1 MQSRTQSMPAAVWA
15 LAIGAFAICTT
26 EFSILGILLDVSN
39 DLHVTISQA
48 GMLVTAFALGV
59 VAGAPTLTPFLVGL
73 PRKQVILLLMGLFT
87 IGNILCAIA
96 PTYELLMAARMF
108 TALVH
113 ASFFGLGSVMAA
125 QLVPQE
131 RQAQALAAVFMGA
144 TLANVLGVPAGA
156 WIGQS
161 FGWRATSVACAAFG
175 LLAALAVYVVVPQVQ
190 LDKPKNVMAEFRT
203 LGRPAVL
210 RALLSTLVGFGGIF
224 TALTYIAPILTE
236 ITGFAPAVVPTMMLI
251 FGVGMTVGN
260 PIGGKLTDRSLT
272 LGLRASMLVLIAVLL
287 AIGVFATVQWL
298 MYPLVF
304 LFGVAMFMTIPPLQ
318 VQAMTASS
326 DAPVMAAAFNIASF
340 NLANALAAIFGGR
353 LIEMPGVGLAGLPF
367 VAAGV
372 AAVGLLLT
380 FVLPAVTAPAV
391 SEGPAETPAE

>member
-1 MQSRTQSMPAAVWA
+1 MPSTPQSKRMPLAVWA

-26 EFSILGILLDVSN
+26 EFAILGLLLEVSQ
-39 DLHVTISQA
+39 DLNVTISQA

-59 VAGAPTLTPFLVGL
+59 VLGAPTLTPFLVGL
-73 PRKQVILLLMGLFT
+73 PRKKVIILLMGLFT
-87 IGNILCAIA
+87 VGNLLCAIA
-96 PTYELLMAARMF
+96 PTYETLMAARMF

-125 QLVPQE
+125 QLVPVD

-156 WIGQS
+156 WIGQE
-161 FGWRATSVACAAFG
+161 FGWRATSIACGLFG
-175 LLAALAVYVVVPQVQ
+175 LVAALAVMIVVPNVQ
-190 LDKPKNVMAEFRT
+190 TDKPKDILSEFRT

-210 RALLSTLVGFGGIF
+210 RALLSTLMGFGGIF
-224 TALTYIAPILTE
+224 IALTYIAPILTE
-236 ITGFAPAVVPTMMLI
+236 VSGFDSSVVPVMMLI
-251 FGVGMTVGN
+251 FGIGMTVGN
-260 PIGGKLTDRSLT
+260 PLGGKLTDRSLK
-272 LGLRASMLVLIAVLL
+272 LGLRASLLTLVLVLL
-287 AIGVFATVQWL
+287 AIGAFAQVPLL
-298 MYPLVF
+298 MYGLVF

-353 LIEMPGVGLAGLPF
+353 LIELPGIGLEGLPF
-367 VAAGV
+367 VAAAV
-372 AAVGLLLT
+372 AALGLLLT
-380 FVLPAVTAPAV
+380 YVMPAVPAPGKVVA
-391 SEGPAETPAE
+391 AE